1 MVSPSMTRT
10 IGTMFSSGVGA
21 APGVC
26 VAPQEPRINAPTTT
40 AMMATNLRWR
50 ATNPSS
56 AITVTI
62 TSLPPFHNTVAQYGT
77 VAVQKKSPTRGARAY
92 WRFPRYHPTVG
103 ATSAHDRPARHLR
116 CPQYRLENQK
126 TPVPRTRAANRR
138 SRGTTSDCVQPRGLP
153 HHLVTLVTDALRLV
167 CYYAAPPTRQS
178 TFVAATQGRVRGTI
192 LLVTYTPANS
202 HQPLAL

>member
-26 VAPQEPRINAPTTT
+26 AAPQEPSSNAPTTT
-40 AMMATNLRWR
+40 AIMATNLRWR

-56 AITVTI
+56 AITVTLA
-62 TSLPPFHNTVAQYGT
+62 SLPPLPQHRCTIRDSRST
-77 VAVQKKSPTRGARAY
+77 KKVSHPRGESLR
-92 WRFPRYHPTVG
+92 RFPRYHPTVD
-103 ATSAHDRPARHLR
+103 AASVHDRPARHLR

-153 HHLVTLVTDALRLV
+153 HHLVTLVTDAFRLV

-192 LLVTYTPANS
+192 LLVTYTPASS